1 MHPLASRVRRLDG
14 AAREPD
20 VGLARPDA
28 SRLHRP
34 APVPPLRFRR
44 GLPAVAL
51 VLLAP
56 AVAVAQ
62 SPPTPP
68 TPPAYV
74 TRAEAT
80 ADLEQLF
87 RTIESVHPDPYTVAS
102 RAALARERE
111 AALRALPDSVTR
123 AELYLRLAPLVA
135 MLGDGHTN
143 VGPPSEEWS
152 AATRAGEPIL
162 PFRMSVDPIGQ
173 LRVSLAAPDAP
184 IRAGDAVVAIAGTPV
199 AELLDR
205 AMTSLGGE
213 LLTWRRRNAA
223 GFLPRHLWMRG
234 VRGPFEVTVHRDGEA
249 APLTFRLDGLRA
261 DSLDAL
267 ARAQVAARGGAAA
280 PRDLEYRTLSGRV
293 GYLEFRTMTAAPD
306 DFAQRVAAII
316 RQAVADSVGALV
328 VDLRRNGGGNSQLGE
343 LLLQHLTGAPFR
355 MAARKEWKMSAEY
368 RAMVRA
374 RAEQARRQDSVRFAA
389 SNGEAELRRLLEG
402 PDGRMLSSE
411 SNARVRPRLEP
422 RFDGPVCV
430 LIGPGTFSS
439 AMMTANAI
447 QDYCLATL
455 IGEETGGVPTS
466 FGEQYAFRLPNSQLP
481 VTISSARFVRASGDA
496 SVRAGVVPDIEVR
509 PTAEDLRAGRDPVL
523 ERAISCPTRPAPPR

>member
-1 MHPLASRVRRLDG
+1 MLA
-14 AAREPD
+14 AA
-20 VGLARPDA
+20 LAA
-28 SRLHRP
+28 I
-34 APVPPLRFRR
+34 APV
-44 GLPAVAL
+44 AA
-51 VLLAP
+51 A
-56 AVAVAQ
+56 AQ
-62 SPPTPP
+62 ASTPP
-68 TPPAYV
+68 TPPPFV
-74 TRAEAT
+74 TRAAAA

-102 RAALARERE
+102 RAAIARERE
-111 AALRALPDSVTR
+111 AVLRALPDSVTR
-123 AELYLRLAPLVA
+123 PELYLRFAPLVA

-143 VGPPSEEWS
+143 LNPPSEEW
-152 AATRAGEPIL
+152 AAANRAGAPIL
-162 PFRMSVDPIGQ
+162 PFRMTVDPVGQ

-184 IRAGDAVVAIAGTPV
+184 IRAGDAVVAIGGTPV

-205 AMTSLGGE
+205 TMASLGGE
-213 LLTWRRRNAA
+213 LLAWRRRNAA

-234 VRGPFEVTVHRDGEA
+234 VRGPFEVTVRRDGEP
-249 APLTFRLDGLRA
+249 APLTFRLDGLRL

-267 ARAQVAARGGAAA
+267 ARAQATARGGAGA
-280 PRDLEYRTLSGRV
+280 PRDLEYRTLPGRV

-306 DFAQRVAAII
+306 DFAPRIAALM
-316 RQAVADSVGALV
+316 RQAVADSIGALV

-368 RAMVRA
+368 RAMLRA

-389 SNGEAELRRLLEG
+389 SNGETELRRLLEG
-402 PDGRMLSSE
+402 PDGRLIVSE

-447 QDYCLATL
+447 QDYRLATL

-466 FGEQYAFRLPNSQLP
+466 FGEQYSFRLANSQLP
-481 VTISSARFVRASGDA
+481 ASVSSARFVRASGDA

-509 PTAEDLRAGRDPVL
+509 PTAADLRAGRDPVL
-523 ERAISCPTRPAPPR
+523 ERAMTCPARPTTRR

>member
-1 MHPLASRVRRLDG
+1 MRPLASRARRLDG

-20 VGLARPDA
+20 VGRAHPDA

-34 APVPPLRFRR
+34 APVSPLRLRR
-44 GLPAVAL
+44 GLPAVL
-51 VLLAP
+51 TVLAP

-62 SPPTPP
+62 APSAP
-68 TPPAYV
+68 PPAPPAHV
-74 TRAEAT
+74 TRAAAA

-87 RTIESVHPDPYTVAS
+87 RTIESVHPDAYAVAS
-102 RAALARERE
+102 RASVARERE
-111 AALRALPDSVTR
+111 AVVRALPDSVTR
-123 AELYLRLAPLVA
+123 PELYLRLAPLVA
-135 MLGDGHTN
+135 KLGDGHTN
-143 VGPPSEEWS
+143 VAPPPEEW
-152 AATRAGEPIL
+152 AAALRAGEPIL
-162 PFRMSVDPIGQ
+162 PFRMTVDPVGQ

-184 IRAGDAVVAIAGTPV
+184 VRAGDAVLAIAGTPV

-205 AMTSLGGE
+205 AMASLGGE

-223 GFLPRHLWMRG
+223 GFLPRHLWMGG
-234 VRGPFEVTVHRDGEA
+234 VRGPFEVTVRRDGEP
-249 APLTFRLDGLRA
+249 APLTFRLDGLRG

-267 ARAQVAARGGAAA
+267 ARAQAAARGASGA
-280 PRDLEYRTLSGRV
+280 PRDLEYRTLPGRV
-293 GYLEFRTMTAAPD
+293 GYLEFRAMTAAPD
-306 DFAQRVAAII
+306 DFAQRLAAIL
-316 RQAVADSVGALV
+316 RQAVGDSIGALV

-368 RAMVRA
+368 RAMLRA

-389 SNGEAELRRLLEG
+389 SNGDVELRRLLEG
-402 PDGRMLSSE
+402 PDGRMLTSDS
-411 SNARVRPRLEP
+411 RPRTRPRLEP

-447 QDYCLATL
+447 QDYRLATL

-523 ERAISCPTRPAPPR
+523 ERAMSCPARPAPAR